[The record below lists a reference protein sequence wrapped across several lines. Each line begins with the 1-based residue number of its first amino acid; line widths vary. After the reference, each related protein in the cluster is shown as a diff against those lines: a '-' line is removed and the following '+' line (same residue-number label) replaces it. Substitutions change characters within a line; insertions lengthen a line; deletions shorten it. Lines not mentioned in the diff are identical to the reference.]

1 MPGTSLA
8 CEWVRVLGHPAFV
21 NAQCFLSF
29 GRELERKPVYLEK
42 GFFVYFCLFLLLVEM
57 AFFLPCESS
66 FHVKHLAKL

>member
-21 NAQCFLSF
+21 NARCFLSF

-42 GFFVYFCLFLLLVEM
+42 AFFCLLLSILTLGRNGI
-57 AFFLPCESS
+57 LPSM
-66 FHVKHLAKL
+66 